1 MTFALGAVWAGL
13 AGVILAGKTT
23 YINPGSFTLLESV
36 MILVAVVLG
45 GTGSIPGVF
54 LGAFLVTLIPEY
66 FRALSDYRMLMFG
79 VALVI
84 MPIFRPQGIIPRIR
98 KRYIIGGSP

>member
-1 MTFALGAVWAGL
+1 L
-13 AGVILAGKTT
+13 AAKTT

-45 GTGSIPGVF
+45 GMGSIPGVI
-54 LGAFLVTLIPEY
+54 LGALLVTLIPEY

-79 VALVI
+79 VVLVI
-84 MPIFRPQGIIPRIR
+84 MPIFRPRGIIPKLR
-98 KRYIIGGSP
+98 KHYTVKEVDCSS